1 MNRIFYKNMNM
12 NYSTKTCHELLC
24 IFGDF
29 IALGKQDAEVTK
41 SLEMMTVVQVQ
52 HEGIL

>member
-1 MNRIFYKNMNM
+1 MNRIFYKNIFASYQMHAMNF
-12 NYSTKTCHELLC
+12 C